1 MVMYTKDR
9 EPVWG
14 TDTWE
19 NKDPRRIRLTLTNA
33 GHLVLDNNAKTV
45 QSAETSNGTKTLRVS
60 MLFMKDLQDYDPR
73 AKCSSCVEFMLYNTI
88 SK

>member
-60 MLFMKDLQDYDPR
+60 MLFMKDLQD
-73 AKCSSCVEFMLYNTI
+73 
-88 SK
+88 